1 MFPGVLARGE
11 RGTLLA
17 LAALAALSWLAILY
31 QWHAM
36 GCRMCGGMSVACP
49 MCMGT
54 GKAFW
59 LVLPSFLGMWSTM
72 MAAMMI
78 PAVTPMVLLFA
89 RFSRTREPEKGESL
103 KWLFISGYFLA
114 WALTGFAAF
123 AAVRLIQTLLAARP
137 ALTAYGDL
145 SAAAVLVAAGLY
157 QWSPFK
163 DRCLEHCRSPLEFLA
178 EHWRE
183 GPWGALRTGH
193 WHALYCI
200 GCCWGIML
208 VMFGVGLMN
217 LAWMV
222 ALTAVMSAEKMIPR
236 GALVGRLAGVV
247 FVFFGLFFAF
257 RFFAA

>member
-1 MFPGVLARGE
+1 MFSRVLARGE

-17 LAALAALSWLAILY
+17 LIALAGLSWLAILY
-31 QWHAM
+31 QWQAM
-36 GCRMCGGMSVACP
+36 GCRMCGSMSVGCP

-59 LVLPSFLGMWSTM
+59 LVLPSFLAMWSSM
-72 MAAMMI
+72 MAAMML

-89 RFSRTREPEKGESL
+89 RFSRTRNPEDADAF
-103 KWLFISGYFLA
+103 KWIFASGYLLA
-114 WALTGFAAF
+114 WALTGLAAF
-123 AAVRLIQTLLAARP
+123 AAVRLIQALLVAHP
-137 ALTAYGDL
+137 ELSTYGDP
-145 SAAAVLVAAGLY
+145 AAGVVLVAAGLY

-183 GPWGALRTGH
+183 GTWGALRTGF

-222 ALTAVMSAEKMIPR
+222 ALTVVMSAEKMIPR
-236 GALVGRLAGVV
+236 GALVGRLAGAA
-247 FVFFGLFFAF
+247 FLAFGLFYAI
-257 RFFAA
+257 RFFTA